1 MAAPNETPSSGS
13 SGLVIAR
20 VGGVPVQIGASW
32 LLLAAVII
40 YIVVSGESDQGPRA
54 YVLGLA
60 FALSLL
66 VSVLLHEGAHAVTAR
81 AAGLPVHR
89 VVADIWGGHTAYDPR
104 LSTPGKAALIAV
116 VGPVA
121 NLVLSGIAWVAS
133 LAVAED
139 GLTGRVLYAVAFV
152 NLLLGGFN
160 LLPGLPLDG
169 GQLVDALVW
178 KLTGRREKGLIA
190 AGWTGRA
197 VTVGV
202 VLWFIARPLLAGDEL
217 TFYSIAWTGLICVF
231 MWQGATGAIR
241 TGQARQMLARGTV
254 AQVAR
259 PVPVLRGTDVLEA
272 AAATGGLAVV
282 VDETGHPTALVLP
295 QDAQTVPRDRWA
307 NTPVSALA
315 RVQPERW
322 VADTRS
328 QDDLT
333 AVVTAIQEST
343 SNVVV
348 AVEGGRV
355 LGLVTVEAVNAAIGA
370 N

>member
-1 MAAPNETPSSGS
+1 M
-13 SGLVIAR
+13 
-20 VGGVPVQIGASW
+20 QIGASW

-40 YIVVSGESDQGPRA
+40 FIVVSGEPEQGVRA
-54 YVLGLA
+54 YVLGAA

-66 VSVLLHEGAHAVTAR
+66 VSVLVHEGAHAGMAR
-81 AAGLPVHR
+81 ALGFPVHR
-89 VVADIWGGHTAYDPR
+89 VVADLWGGHTAYDPR

-121 NLVLSGIAWVAS
+121 NLVLSGAAWVAS
-133 LAVAED
+133 LTVSED
-139 GLTGRVLYAVAFV
+139 GLPGRVLFAVAFV
-152 NLLLGGFN
+152 NLLLGAFN

-178 KLTGRREKGLIA
+178 KVTGRREKGLIA

-197 VTVGV
+197 VTLGV
-202 VLWFIARPLLAGDEL
+202 VLWFIVRPLLEGTEL
-217 TFYSIAWTGLICVF
+217 SIYSMAWTGLIAVF
-231 MWQGATGAIR
+231 MWQGATAAIR

-254 AQVAR
+254 AQVVRA
-259 PVPVLRGTDVLEA
+259 VPVLRGMDVLEA

-282 VDETGHPTALVLP
+282 VDERGHPTALVLP
-295 QDAQTVPRDRWA
+295 QDAQTVSRERWA
-307 NTPVSALA
+307 STPASALA

-322 VADTRS
+322 VAETRS

-348 AVEGGRV
+348 AVEDGRV